1 MFAGSQG
8 YVEVVANL
16 DKRLDN
22 PRIEDDEA
30 FVLELEDYLDKNKS
44 DSRTDGISRDVS
56 KMSMK
61 GFTEDPYLSNFNKEF
76 GSSYQSSHQD
86 VLTPLQSSFTSFLGS
101 SGSESSAYWSSSPET
116 TSGVEETPN
125 SSSTSTYF
133 LLPNSYSDSFQLSYD
148 VNLSATADQI
158 NIPSSNLSEEP
169 VKSTKISETKKG
181 IFIKILIPSTDYL
194 CVNKS
199 IIF

>member
-1 MFAGSQG
+1 
-8 YVEVVANL
+8 
-16 DKRLDN
+16 
-22 PRIEDDEA
+22 
-30 FVLELEDYLDKNKS
+30 
-44 DSRTDGISRDVS
+44 
-56 KMSMK
+56 MSMK

-101 SGSESSAYWSSSPET
+101 SGSESSTYWSSSPET

-158 NIPSSNLSEEP
+158 NIPSSNLSEGP
-169 VKSTKISETKKG
+169 VKSTQTSETKKG
-181 IFIKILIPSTDYL
+181 IFIKILIP
-194 CVNKS
+194 
-199 IIF
+199 

>member
-1 MFAGSQG
+1 MFSGSQG
-8 YVEVVANL
+8 YVEVVSNSES
-16 DKRLDN
+16 RLDN

-44 DSRTDGISRDVS
+44 DSRTDGISRDIS

-61 GFTEDPYLSNFNKEF
+61 GFTEDPYLSHFNKEF

-86 VLTPLQSSFTSFLGS
+86 VLTPLQSSVTSFLGS
-101 SGSESSAYWSSSPET
+101 SGESSAYWSSSPET
-116 TSGVEETPN
+116 TSGIEETPN

-158 NIPSSNLSEEP
+158 NLPSSNLSEEA
-169 VKSTKISETKKG
+169 VKSSSNTETKKG
-181 IFIKILIPSTDYL
+181 NF
-194 CVNKS
+194 
-199 IIF
+199 

>member
-16 DKRLDN
+16 DRRLDN

-101 SGSESSAYWSSSPET
+101 SGSESSNYWSSSPET

-125 SSSTSTYF
+125 SSSTSTYY

-158 NIPSSNLSEEP
+158 NIPSSNLSEGP

-181 IFIKILIPSTDYL
+181 IFFIKILIP
-194 CVNKS
+194 
-199 IIF
+199 

>member
-16 DKRLDN
+16 DKGLEN

-44 DSRTDGISRDVS
+44 DSRTDCISRDVS

-101 SGSESSAYWSSSPET
+101 SGSESSTYWSSSPET

-158 NIPSSNLSEEP
+158 NIPSSNLSEDL

-181 IFIKILIPSTDYL
+181 IFRQILIPL
-194 CVNKS
+194 AV
-199 IIF
+199 